1 MSGNEP
7 TLSAARDV
15 DERESQLSAM
25 YDGELPPAE
34 CELVARRLSR
44 DENLRCSWENYALI
58 GAAMRGETLAGRRL
72 APRVVAGIGR
82 SVAVDASAS
91 ADSADLALAVGMP
104 SASAPAPAAH
114 IERPPRMPRWAVPAS
129 GLGLAAGVAVVGV
142 FGVLWLGSTAR
153 EPVSTASILPPVGSK
168 VAEVVIPAAPR
179 QNIVAKA
186 EVASRRPVSSDT
198 ASSQDIKG
206 NGEPLSYVT
215 PPITSGSRGGTAGFE
230 LAGYVGAHSTVSAPM
245 LRHSAMSAVIA
256 VETPVTLGPAPQ
268 GEAVSTAAEGR

>member
-7 TLSAARDV
+7 TLSATQDV

-44 DENLRCSWENYALI
+44 DENLRYSWENYALI

-82 SVAVDASAS
+82 SVAADAAAS

-104 SASAPAPAAH
+104 AVSAPATH
-114 IERPPRMPRWAVPAS
+114 VERPPRMPRWAVPAS

-142 FGVLWLGSTAR
+142 FGVLWLGSTSR

-168 VAEVVIPAAPR
+168 VAEVVIPAAPP

-186 EVASRRPVSSDT
+186 AVASSKSALPDA
-198 ASSQDIKG
+198 ASSEGIPG

-215 PPITSGSRGGTAGFE
+215 PPVRSGNSGGTAGFE
-230 LAGYVGAHSTVSAPM
+230 LAGYVGAHSAVSAPM
-245 LRHSAMSAVIA
+245 LRHSAISAVIA
-256 VETPVTLGPAPQ
+256 AETSGTLGPAPQ
-268 GEAVSTAAEGR
+268 GEAVSAAAEVR

>member
-7 TLSAARDV
+7 MLSAARDV

-44 DENLRCSWENYALI
+44 DENLRYSWENYALI

-82 SVAVDASAS
+82 SVAADAAAS

-104 SASAPAPAAH
+104 SVPVPAAH
-114 IERPPRMPRWAVPAS
+114 VERPPRMPRWAVPAS

-142 FGVLWLGSTAR
+142 FGVLWLGSTSR

-168 VAEVVIPAAPR
+168 VAEVVIPAAPP

-186 EVASRRPVSSDT
+186 DVASRRSVPSDT

-256 VETPVTLGPAPQ
+256 AEAPVTLGPAPQ

>member
-7 TLSAARDV
+7 MLSAARDV

-44 DENLRCSWENYALI
+44 DENLRYSWENYALI

-82 SVAVDASAS
+82 SVAADAAAS

-104 SASAPAPAAH
+104 SVPVPAAH
-114 IERPPRMPRWAVPAS
+114 VERPPRMPRWAVPAS

-142 FGVLWLGSTAR
+142 FGVLWLGSTSR

-168 VAEVVIPAAPR
+168 VAEVVIPAAPP

-186 EVASRRPVSSDT
+186 DVASRRSVSPGT

-256 VETPVTLGPAPQ
+256 AEAPVTLGPAPQ